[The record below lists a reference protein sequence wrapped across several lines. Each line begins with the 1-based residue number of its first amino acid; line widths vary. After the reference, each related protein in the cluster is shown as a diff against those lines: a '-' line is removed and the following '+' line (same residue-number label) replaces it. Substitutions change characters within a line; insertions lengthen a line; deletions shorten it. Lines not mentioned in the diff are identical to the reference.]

1 MKNIRLL
8 IIFSFFCILGLCA
21 GKGISFSTVDKCCN
35 IGEEKLKCNHTS
47 AEVQDYTASYIQ
59 TVRSNYFMAASSV
72 TNVAERVP
80 VQTVN
85 SNNGN
90 VCGGIRGGY
99 NQRNK
104 RWLNQCAGGLKVAS
118 SIISFVFLSYHKAIS
133 ALSCNTFSKCYILA
147 LGKLLC

>member
-8 IIFSFFCILGLCA
+8 IIFSFFCILCLCA
-21 GKGISFSTVDKCCN
+21 GKGISFSTINGCCS
-35 IGEEKLKCNHTS
+35 IEERADSWYKNDEL
-47 AEVQDYTASYIQ
+47 QDYTASYIQ

-85 SNNGN
+85 YNNGN

-99 NQRNK
+99 NQRSK

-147 LGKLLC
+147 LGKLRC

>member
-21 GKGISFSTVDKCCN
+21 GKGISFSTINGCCP
-35 IGEEKLKCNHTS
+35 IEERADSWHNN
-47 AEVQDYTASYIQ
+47 AEF
-59 TVRSNYFMAASSV
+59 NYFMAASSV

-85 SNNGN
+85 SNNGS

-99 NQRNK
+99 NQRSK

-147 LGKLLC
+147 LGKLRC

>member
-21 GKGISFSTVDKCCN
+21 GKGISFSTINGGCSIEERADSWCN
-35 IGEEKLKCNHTS
+35 N
-47 AEVQDYTASYIQ
+47 AELQDYTASYIQ

-99 NQRNK
+99 NQRSK
-104 RWLNQCAGGLKVAS
+104 RWLNQSAGGLKVAS

-147 LGKLLC
+147 LGKLRC